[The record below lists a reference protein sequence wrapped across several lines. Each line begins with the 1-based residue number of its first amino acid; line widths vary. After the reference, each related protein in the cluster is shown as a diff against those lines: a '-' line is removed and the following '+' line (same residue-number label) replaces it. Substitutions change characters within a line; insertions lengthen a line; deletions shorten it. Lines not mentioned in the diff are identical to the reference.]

1 MGAEE
6 EQVCE
11 EEQAVTHGL
20 YRKGSDVQEGVVYYK
35 FIRSKKKDRKVAP
48 VLHREWLN
56 ALWGIEPG
64 RTELV
69 WYAFI
74 PASHQ

>member
-1 MGAEE
+1 MDFHKDRASALQVGAEE

-35 FIRSKKKDRKVAP
+35 FIRSKKKTGK
-48 VLHREWLN
+48 WLQCYTDS
-56 ALWGIEPG
+56 G
-64 RTELV
+64 
-69 WYAFI
+69 
-74 PASHQ
+74 